1 MTNSPKITCDPT
13 TGLCTLPVFEGE
25 ANAPIEFREDV
36 EIIYVGDPMCSGAG
50 GSLQPYMNWNNGRN
64 SVESLFGLWWVGLR
78 PGGGD
83 EWNEQFT
90 SFLQHHWEEIHQ
102 RSGQPFNY
110 ELLQRDSF
118 NYDTEP
124 SCRAV
129 VAART
134 LDPNA
139 EHLFFELVQ
148 HHFYVQ
154 NQDPN
159 QVNFYAPI
167 CTKLDLDFDA
177 FKALFESEEIKKRTQ
192 SEFAI
197 NRQWGVRGYPT
208 VLLQKQDQLHLLAR
222 GYASSE
228 EMWERLGIVFDL

>member
-1 MTNSPKITCDPT
+1 MDKQSEIICDPE
-13 TGLCTLPVFEGE
+13 TGLCILPAFEGE
-25 ANAPIEFREDV
+25 ANEPIEFREDL
-36 EIIYVGDPMCSGAG
+36 EIIYVGDPMCSWCWGISPALHQLEQQAKQKG
-50 GSLQPYMNWNNGRN
+50 IAFRIVVG
-64 SVESLFGLWWVGLR
+64 GLR

-83 EWNEQFT
+83 EWNEKFT
-90 SFLQHHWEEIHQ
+90 SFLGHHWEEVNK
-102 RSGQPFNY
+102 RSGQPFNHD
-110 ELLQRDSF
+110 LLKRESF

-129 VAART
+129 VAARV
-134 LDPNA
+134 LDPNL
-139 EHLFFELVQ
+139 EHQFFELVQ
-148 HHFYVQ
+148 HYFYVQ

-167 CTKLDLDFDA
+167 CSKLGLSFEDF
-177 FKALFESEEIKKRTQ
+177 KTLFESEEVKQRTR

-208 VLLQKQDQLHLLAR
+208 VLFRKEDQLHMLAR

-228 EMWERLGIVFDL
+228 DMWQRLSQIG